1 MAAEAEAAREARAK
15 VKLTILNLNSI
26 SISKTQLLGNIFK
39 VFLLNFNFLCT
50 FKYWKEPPEDSVSQ
64 QVPSPHMSRDGP
76 RKDLLFL
83 G

>member
-15 VKLTILNLNSI
+15 VKFTILNLN
-26 SISKTQLLGNIFK
+26 ISKTQLLGNIFK
-39 VFLLNFNFLCT
+39 VLLLNFNFLCT
-50 FKYWKEPPEDSVSQ
+50 FKYWKEPPEDLFSQ

-76 RKDLLFL
+76 RKYLLFF